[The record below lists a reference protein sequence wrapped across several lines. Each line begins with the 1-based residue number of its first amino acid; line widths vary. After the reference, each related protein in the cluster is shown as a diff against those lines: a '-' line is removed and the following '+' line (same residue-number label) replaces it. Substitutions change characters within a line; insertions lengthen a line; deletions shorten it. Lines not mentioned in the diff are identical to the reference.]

1 MMTTN
6 SVCQLLAFVIVIGMI
21 VLIVFDNT
29 EPCSNKTL
37 VYFFE
42 KKFMRTSLLLGAE
55 IFLNRLLASI
65 SDHGYLTNY
74 YLRLHNF
81 LSNADKCLL
90 RRERK
95 KRPSA

>member
-1 MMTTN
+1 M
-6 SVCQLLAFVIVIGMI
+6 SVRLFFVDESYDDNKFCLSAIGI
-21 VLIVFDNT
+21 RHCDWHDVLIVFDNT

-81 LSNADKCLL
+81 L
-90 RRERK
+90 R
-95 KRPSA
+95 